1 MFQNV
6 RRGAV
11 GLGGIVAVALVL
23 AAYLGTAGAMWK
35 AYSDGGASQVGAEQ
49 CAVVCAKQAAPSP
62 KG

>member
-23 AAYLGTAGAMWK
+23 AAYLGTAGVMWK
-35 AYSDGGASQVGAEQ
+35 AYTDGGAYQVGAEH
-49 CAVVCAKQAAPSP
+49 CALLCAKQAAPAP